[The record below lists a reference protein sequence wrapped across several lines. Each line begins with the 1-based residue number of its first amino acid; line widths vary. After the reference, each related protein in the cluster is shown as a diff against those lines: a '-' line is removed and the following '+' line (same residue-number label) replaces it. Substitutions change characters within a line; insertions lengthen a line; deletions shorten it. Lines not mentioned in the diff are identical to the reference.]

1 MTGQVEIA
9 TLAVDGAWDE
19 LLQRPDALAALL
31 PAFLQGRRWF
41 GGKARHVAAAQI
53 VEAVRIPYADA
64 VAYLCLVQVDYR
76 DGPAETYALP
86 LAGAE
91 GERAGW
97 LLEQLPHLVIA
108 RFQRAGQREAGV
120 LYDALGEPAF
130 CTALLELIG
139 ANRQLHG
146 RMGVLL
152 GSSTRAFTRIVGG
165 AQLQPAIGR
174 AEQSNTSVIYG
185 DRLILKLFRR
195 LEAGINP
202 DLEIGRFLTERRA
215 FAHIPP
221 VAGAIE
227 YRRGAGEPTTVA
239 ILQEFVPNQGD
250 AWQYTLGALDQALA
264 RAGASEAQQILP
276 LSSRTLLD
284 LAAQEPSS
292 AARELIGSYLDSAR
306 VLGQRT
312 AELHLVLAADVD
324 DPAFAPEPFTPAY
337 QQAIYESMCILATQV
352 FQTFRADPRWGQ
364 AYPAYDLERQVRE
377 RFQPVRDR
385 PIAATRTR
393 FHGDYHL
400 GQVLYTGRDFLI
412 IDFEGEPARP
422 LNERRAKHSPLRD
435 VAGMLRSFHY
445 AAATALRA
453 RADRARLEPWARL
466 WNQWVSAA
474 FVKAYLATA
483 GQASFVPRS
492 RDGLQVL
499 LDAYLLEKAIYE
511 LGYELN
517 NRPDWVP
524 IPLQGILHLVEA
536 G

>member
-1 MTGQVEIA
+1 MTGQVEIPM
-9 TLAVDGAWDE
+9 LAVDGAWDE

-41 GGKARHVAAAQI
+41 GGKARHIAAARI
-53 VEAVRIPYADA
+53 IEAVRIPYADA

-76 DGPAETYALP
+76 DGAAETYALP
-86 LAGAE
+86 IAGASV
-91 GERAGW
+91 ERASA
-97 LLEQLPHLVIA
+97 LLHALPHLAIA
-108 RFQRAGQREAGV
+108 RLQRPGQGEAVV
-120 LYDALGEPAF
+120 LHDALGEPAF

-139 ANRQLHG
+139 TNRQLHG

-152 GSSTRAFTRIVGG
+152 GSSTRAFARIAGG
-165 AQLQPAIGR
+165 TQLQPAIGR

-202 DLEIGRFLTERRA
+202 DLEIGRFLTEQRA

-227 YRRGAGEPTTVA
+227 YRRGTDEPTTVA

-264 RAGASEAQQILP
+264 RASTLEAQPIAP
-276 LSSRTLLD
+276 LSSRTLLN
-284 LAAQEPSS
+284 LAAQEPPP
-292 AARELIGSYLDSAR
+292 AARELIGPYRDSAR
-306 VLGQRT
+306 LLGQRT
-312 AELHLVLAADVD
+312 AELHLALAADPN
-324 DPAFAPEPFTPAY
+324 DPDFAPEPFTAAY
-337 QQAIYESMCILATQV
+337 QRAIYESMRHLAAQV
-352 FQTFRADPRWGQ
+352 FQTFRADPQWGQ
-364 AYPAYDLERQVRE
+364 AYPVPDLEQQVLE

-385 PIAATRTR
+385 PIAATRIR

-422 LNERRAKHSPLRD
+422 LSERRAKHSPLRD

-445 AAATALRA
+445 AAYAALRV
-453 RADRARLEPWARL
+453 RRDRARLEPWARC
-466 WNQWVSAA
+466 WTQWVSAG
-474 FVKAYLATA
+474 FVKAYLTTA

-492 RDGLQVL
+492 RDELQVL

-524 IPLQGILHLVEA
+524 IPLQGILQLIA
-536 G
+536 PA